1 MPFTDEFNKLRRHFS
16 NLYNDKAR
24 AETFAFQEAF
34 KKKIPTF
41 EDRKRKFKKQIR
53 ESLMF
58 TEV

>member
-1 MPFTDEFNKLRRHFS
+1 MPFTEEFNKVRRHFS

-41 EDRKRKFKKQIR
+41 ESRKKKFKKQIR